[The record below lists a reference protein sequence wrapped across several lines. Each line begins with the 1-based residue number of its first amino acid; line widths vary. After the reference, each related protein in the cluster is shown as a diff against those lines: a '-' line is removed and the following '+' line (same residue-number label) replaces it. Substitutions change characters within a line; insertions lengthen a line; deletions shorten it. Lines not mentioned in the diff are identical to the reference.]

1 MTIPLTNSLHLNFLT
16 HWYLEENSIIP
27 QGEPLAYEYET
38 LSRQELKSRLTIL
51 IEGLLRTNFEKLC
64 NMIYRHD
71 VDETKFN
78 AALQEGSIFD
88 QASSIA
94 DLVID
99 RELQKVE
106 TRKAYRKEKQQK
118 QSKELNRGTDDS

>member
-16 HWYLEENSIIP
+16 HRHLDENSIIP
-27 QGEPLAYEYET
+27 RGEPLAYEYET
-38 LSRQELKSRLTIL
+38 LSRKELKSRLTIF
-51 IEGLLRTNFEKLC
+51 IEDLLQTNFEKLC

-71 VDETKFN
+71 VDEAKFN
-78 AALQEGSIFD
+78 NALREGSLFD

-106 TRKAYRKEKQQK
+106 TRKAYRAEKEEQLK
-118 QSKELNRGTDDS
+118 KELDRGTDEV